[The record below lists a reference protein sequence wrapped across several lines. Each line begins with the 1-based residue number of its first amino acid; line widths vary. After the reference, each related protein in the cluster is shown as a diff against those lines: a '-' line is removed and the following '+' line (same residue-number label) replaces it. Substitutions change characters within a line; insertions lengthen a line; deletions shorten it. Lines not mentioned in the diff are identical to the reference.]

1 MVAKLEDAIAKI
13 EADLAAARA
22 AGNEKKAKELEENL
36 ESRQAFLE
44 MARRAATDFSG

>member
-1 MVAKLEDAIAKI
+1 MVTKLEDAIAKI

-22 AGNEKKAKELEENL
+22 SGNEKKAKDLAENL

-44 MARRAATDFSG
+44 MARRAAQEYSG

>member
-1 MVAKLEDAIAKI
+1 MVTKLEDAITKI
-13 EADLAAARA
+13 EADLASAQA
-22 AGNEKKAKELEENL
+22 AGNDKKAKELAENL